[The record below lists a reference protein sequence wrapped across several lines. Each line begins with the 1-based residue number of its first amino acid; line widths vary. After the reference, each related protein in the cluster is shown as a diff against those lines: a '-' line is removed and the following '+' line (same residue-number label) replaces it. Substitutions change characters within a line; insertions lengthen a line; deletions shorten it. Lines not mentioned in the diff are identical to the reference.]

1 MAARPDPSLIA
12 SARPHRSHV
21 MTPVLVRPARDVD
34 TVDLVNLARLDSARP
49 LTGEVLL
56 AVQGGEVAAAMSLD
70 TGAVVADPLRPTAH
84 LVELLR
90 TAGRPV
96 SRPRRSAPPPAPPP
110 PRPGAPAAGRGRCAR
125 CGPCA
130 RPSRSPPRPFARA
143 GPIS

>member
-1 MAARPDPSLIA
+1 MAVRFDHSLIA
-12 SARPHRSHV
+12 SARPHRSPA

-34 TVDLVNLARLDSARP
+34 TADLDALARLDSARP

-56 AVQGGEVAAAMSLD
+56 AVQGGNLAAAMSLD

-96 SRPRRSAPPPAPPP
+96 SRPRRAQ
-110 PRPGAPAAGRGRCAR
+110 RPLRAL
-125 CGPCA
+125 
-130 RPSRSPPRPFARA
+130 RPLRSH
-143 GPIS
+143 